1 MWKEHLLFYKQSPY
15 QRIAFFTESDGSYS
29 LTLNDFWQF
38 NSRCEHIYH
47 ESLFMMPALFPDNL
61 ENILILG
68 GGDGLGARD
77 LLKFPSVKRIDLVDL
92 DPEILKFAKENFFM
106 KMLNQSSFSNKK
118 VKITATDAKKWLSK
132 TVTRRYDLI
141 IVDFP
146 DPTSELLWGLY
157 TTKIYKQIKRRM
169 KPHTGVAIQSST
181 YNTRTFDLIF
191 DRLSKVFPFIIGY
204 HTEAPS
210 VFCGFFLASLKPI
223 RMNRAIP
230 HSAKWI
236 HPARMDRI
244 LMLPISRTL
253 KKKGP

>member
-1 MWKEHLLFYKQSPY
+1 
-15 QRIAFFTESDGSYS
+15 
-29 LTLNDFWQF
+29 
-38 NSRCEHIYH
+38 
-47 ESLFMMPALFPDNL
+47 MMPALFPEKL
-61 ENILILG
+61 ENVLILG

-106 KMLNQSSFSNKK
+106 KMLNKGSFSNKK
-118 VKITATDAKKWLSK
+118 VKIVATDAKKWLSK
-132 TVTRRYDLI
+132 PATRKYDLI

-157 TTKIYKQIKRRM
+157 TAKLYKRMKKRM
-169 KPHTGVAIQSST
+169 KPSTVIAVQSST

-191 DRLSKVFPFIIGY
+191 ERLSKVFPFIIGY

-230 HSAKWI
+230 ASAKWI
-236 HPARMDRI
+236 NPARIDRI
-244 LMLPISRTL
+244 LMLPVSKTL
-253 KKKGP
+253 KKKGYQ